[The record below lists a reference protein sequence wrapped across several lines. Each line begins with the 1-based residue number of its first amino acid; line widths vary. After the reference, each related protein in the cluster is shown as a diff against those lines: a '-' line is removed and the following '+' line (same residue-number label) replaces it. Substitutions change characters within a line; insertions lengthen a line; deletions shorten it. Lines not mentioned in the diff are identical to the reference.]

1 MPFLRCIDPIQQTT
15 KEIALRKPLVTIGR
29 QSGNDIVL
37 EDATIA
43 PTHATFT
50 RKGGNYDVHVSK
62 RGLELY
68 LNGKLIKRGLF
79 KGRRPALDRAI
90 RTHIGRRQP
99 CHNDGRVAGAGHT
112 DTLSQL
118 VEFSSALM
126 REETPERLF
135 SRLLEAVVS
144 VSRAEKGFVIVLK
157 DGERHMA
164 AHHNVGAE
172 TLDLSRVSDTIL
184 DQVIEHRRPVIVS
197 DALNDR
203 KFRKARSVVDLKL
216 SSVMCVPLI
225 YRNDLL
231 GVLYLGNDAITGL
244 FTEKDLSIVRIW
256 ASQAS
261 MVVHTALM
269 LNELKVTNRNL
280 RERLRQSGQ
289 GSIIGSCAPMKS
301 GISDHTK
308 SRADRPEC
316 SGIGRNGHWKGT
328 GGQRCSPAQRP

>member
-15 KEIALRKPLVTIGR
+15 KEFALRKPLVTISR

-43 PTHATFT
+43 ATHVTFT

-68 LNGKLIKRGLF
+68 LNGKLVKEASLKAG
-79 KGRRPALDRAI
+79 DRLL
-90 RTHIGRRQP
+90 IGRYELTMVEGNP
-99 CHNDGRVAGAGHT
+99 ATSTGELPTTGHT

-157 DGERHMA
+157 DGERHLA

-172 TLDLSRVSDTIL
+172 TLTY
-184 DQVIEHRRPVIVS
+184 P
-197 DALNDR
+197 
-203 KFRKARSVVDLKL
+203 
-216 SSVMCVPLI
+216 
-225 YRNDLL
+225 
-231 GVLYLGNDAITGL
+231 
-244 FTEKDLSIVRIW
+244 
-256 ASQAS
+256 ASA
-261 MVVHTALM
+261 T
-269 LNELKVTNRNL
+269 
-280 RERLRQSGQ
+280 
-289 GSIIGSCAPMKS
+289 PF
-301 GISDHTK
+301 
-308 SRADRPEC
+308 
-316 SGIGRNGHWKGT
+316 
-328 GGQRCSPAQRP
+328 